1 MFNERFVFHMLT
13 IAAVAVVILYMAW
26 KGGKNKFKT

>member
-1 MFNERFVFHMLT
+1 MFDEHFVCHMLT

-26 KGGKNKFKT
+26 KGGRCD

>member
-1 MFNERFVFHMLT
+1 MFDERFVFHMLT

-26 KGGKNKFKT
+26 RGGRCD

>member
-1 MFNERFVFHMLT
+1 MFDERFVFHMLT

-26 KGGKNKFKT
+26 KGERCD